1 MIKIGIVSCDKWL
14 GKIQEDI
21 KLCSTL
27 QKKGVDSKI
36 ISWQQPIIEDYDLLI
51 LRSVWGYQNS
61 YKDFK
66 AWLLEMRDRNIT
78 LLNNPDMVLTNILKD
93 KQFEILK
100 KNDIDFIE
108 TYFLD
113 KQNFNEE
120 RITFILEELLHK
132 SPSVIKPT
140 ISGSGENTYL
150 INGNSNMNN
159 SISQFDLLNKFSCIL
174 NIDDDFKVMIQPYIS
189 EINNG
194 EYACI
199 FIDGELTHTMLRFPA
214 VFHDKKRPFLID
226 DVPKSILTLAKKVE
240 SLAEFKGYL
249 YMRVDM
255 VLVNDEA
262 KIMEVEL
269 AEPDLLTKYIEN
281 EEKQS
286 EVIKTLVRKIER
298 RVR

>member
-1 MIKIGIVSCDKWL
+1 
-14 GKIQEDI
+14 
-21 KLCSTL
+21 
-27 QKKGVDSKI
+27 
-36 ISWQQPIIEDYDLLI
+36 
-51 LRSVWGYQNS
+51 
-61 YKDFK
+61 
-66 AWLLEMRDRNIT
+66 
-78 LLNNPDMVLTNILKD
+78 
-93 KQFEILK
+93 
-100 KNDIDFIE
+100 
-108 TYFLD
+108 
-113 KQNFNEE
+113 
-120 RITFILEELLHK
+120 
-132 SPSVIKPT
+132 
-140 ISGSGENTYL
+140 
-150 INGNSNMNN
+150 
-159 SISQFDLLNKFSCIL
+159 
-174 NIDDDFKVMIQPYIS
+174 MIQPYIS